1 MENSI
6 NIPTSYK
13 IDLPT
18 ENELYYNDNHKPQI
32 KQPLFDASQGYCMY
46 CGKRM
51 VIETDVGAQLEHSV
65 DKKGNIGQEASDK
78 DKRWRYLRHCKHNF
92 ALSCP
97 TCNMV
102 CKKHIEK
109 IDLTQYP
116 VTITCKTTD
125 CNENYCDTYRDLR
138 RDYIKRNA
146 IILQPNGIET
156 DYIKY
161 GISYDLIKHI
171 YVPSPTSIDIS
182 KENCEEYGY
191 EYNKAL
197 FYIQNHIDRFCL
209 NGKRFSECII
219 DICSDI
225 VFLWENGFSEISAF
239 WDYYQDKVLDNII
252 GSLFVEYLKEHFNDL
267 SKMIEYCRLIVLL
280 YSIC

>member
-1 MENSI
+1 MSKKLRLNFFDRVKVFTLIIS
-6 NIPTSYK
+6 K
-13 IDLPT
+13 IRNFPRYTLW
-18 ENELYYNDNHKPQI
+18 
-32 KQPLFDASQGYCMY
+32 
-46 CGKRM
+46 
-51 VIETDVGAQLEHSV
+51 SV
-65 DKKGNIGQEASDK
+65 
-78 DKRWRYLRHCKHNF
+78 Y
-92 ALSCP
+92 
-97 TCNMV
+97 
-102 CKKHIEK
+102 
-109 IDLTQYP
+109 
-116 VTITCKTTD
+116 
-125 CNENYCDTYRDLR
+125 
-138 RDYIKRNA
+138 
-146 IILQPNGIET
+146 
-156 DYIKY
+156 
-161 GISYDLIKHI
+161 
-171 YVPSPTSIDIS
+171 PSPTSIDIS

-209 NGKRFSECII
+209 NGERFSECII